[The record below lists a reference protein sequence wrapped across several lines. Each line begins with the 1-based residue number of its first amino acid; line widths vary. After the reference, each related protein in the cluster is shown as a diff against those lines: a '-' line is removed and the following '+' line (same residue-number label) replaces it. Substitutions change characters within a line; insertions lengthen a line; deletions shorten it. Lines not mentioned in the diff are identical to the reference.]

1 MYYWRVFLWENGH
14 KSTEYTDYAVAPI
27 FLEDKLD
34 ETLDSGE
41 IILKNMPRAS
51 RDAFPPKTKFRLER
65 YITEQNADTPKT
77 WDLVV
82 DHDDVEEYECCPEIC
97 THRIYLTEASVIA
110 QGMHVDNIALTY
122 ELQDVT
128 LNYKTVQS
136 ITDTINDM
144 GSEYLNSAED
154 GNIAAEQ
161 TNQSMASVVDE
172 VMAGKVATVYFNN
185 SYRYVWRNYE
195 DLRKVKYKYYA
206 GEANTILFNI
216 PTLIAQAAINGQW
229 VDICEVRTT
238 TQIIRKHYRKNT
250 LLSTNTTTKNC
261 GPATLPT
268 TTANENVYTFSK
280 GSSIGGDASSLPQA
294 CFATII
300 FQFASQADGAL
311 GFTDISK
318 LDAFSDHLNKNAYRI
333 SQENASV
340 DSKAITIKTDV
351 LTDNQLAQGEYFE
364 YEIITTAQNNGNT
377 LPAFY
382 ECKCDVA
389 FNQSG
394 NFANSTSGLF
404 GNKYQGNGTM
414 TTVATNSIY
423 VNAKFTVEDLASYVD
438 GDKFLAKA
446 AKYNCL
452 DLVRKAMLTCDTQI
466 FNNSTVGLDTIQ
478 YPIAID
484 EETAASLRART
495 VYETIFEQ
503 KNLWE
508 VFLQS
513 GYYKHAIPRLDFA
526 TDGTDRFALKY
537 QQLGVTKKK
546 ADESNK
552 ITVFNSRNLSEF
564 FTQYDSYVTN
574 LFSPQN
580 VVDEWGVVKTSDSN
594 YLVSNNTAE
603 IHAKY
608 PLEEIIEF
616 DLTYRGVTASA
627 LNMIFEEAIYSILT
641 PSIDVRPS
649 KACALYYKLGDTK
662 IVGLNYAPPSVNNDA
677 PYALKTILS
686 ALFGIDASG
695 DIQFN
700 DIRYHIKYRT
710 QDSLRVS
717 QVRPDL
723 QNFMKNSSYEKYPHH
738 EQFFGQ
744 QDKIIDSER
753 FTANLFGKLIRV
765 GNAVY
770 QRQEYADAGSEK
782 ESGDLVEI
790 NGEPYYVTATENEYY
805 ADIILQKVTYSK
817 NFNQLANIVT
827 IPSEPRFYEVS
838 ERSQVRREV
847 RLMDFLLLTTK
858 QNVAAASPTFI
869 NNSKW
874 RDIAKSLIFADG
886 SFALPNFAYT
896 RFNADKL
903 RSHNGIQTNKL
914 FPSSEI
920 TRTGNNSVR
929 PKDSSDHRDVIVPL
943 LHFPLKNAIVFEWD
957 MDDNFKAGDSIDTTI
972 SGTGNTKDDAYY
984 SMQSV
989 RYCDVMGRADLF
1001 GFRLFNKTNWTIAQA
1016 RRLPFAESGDFVPTE
1031 SESAFYLSDS
1041 LSIGLDKDNREALSF
1056 NYQINLL
1063 HEDATFVT
1071 YSNLFG
1077 QKSNRLK
1084 MCLLNTEA
1092 SLFDDGVA
1100 MTARTIIAD
1109 NVTYSLVNT
1118 SRNAI
1123 EIRITRPANISA
1135 SAVKSIVLYEEEGAS
1150 KYAYIAKNVGDVA
1163 DTEKF
1168 NSWWLY
1174 PVFTQ

>member
-1 MYYWRVFLWENGH
+1 MVGKSDTLADKNAIAIANNGYHTPIHSNPQIRIPEGSQSATYTFENSYNYVWENTDTLKELLFEQDGREARSISFTIPTLTAQGCYSTGEWRFLFEMQTQTKVYERLRNKDGTLLSEKTIIERICGPVSLDGVRNDEVYAIAKQTTIGSGGSSGNLPLVAH
-14 KSTEYTDYAVAPI
+14 GTQINGYDNNDTGLVVSIKKQFSDLYNTNSGVNISTENPSAQSKSVA
-27 FLEDKLD
+27 FS
-34 ETLDSGE
+34 TS
-41 IILKNMPRAS
+41 
-51 RDAFPPKTKFRLER
+51 
-65 YITEQNADTPKT
+65 
-77 WDLVV
+77 V
-82 DHDDVEEYECCPEIC
+82 
-97 THRIYLTEASVIA
+97 LTEAQLNA
-110 QGMHVDNIALTY
+110 GMYYEYEVSCTRYPLNAVNTPLPTY
-122 ELQDVT
+122 YSRACYVL
-128 LNYKTVQS
+128 
-136 ITDTINDM
+136 
-144 GSEYLNSAED
+144 
-154 GNIAAEQ
+154 
-161 TNQSMASVVDE
+161 
-172 VMAGKVATVYFNN
+172 NN
-185 SYRYVWRNYE
+185 SYGLHQNM
-195 DLRKVKYKYYA
+195 L
-206 GEANTILFNI
+206 T
-216 PTLIAQAAINGQW
+216 P
-229 VDICEVRTT
+229 
-238 TQIIRKHYRKNT
+238 
-250 LLSTNTTTKNC
+250 
-261 GPATLPT
+261 
-268 TTANENVYTFSK
+268 
-280 GSSIGGDASSLPQA
+280 SSQSVDAS
-294 CFATII
+294 T
-300 FQFASQADGAL
+300 
-311 GFTDISK
+311 
-318 LDAFSDHLNKNAYRI
+318 
-333 SQENASV
+333 
-340 DSKAITIKTDV
+340 
-351 LTDNQLAQGEYFE
+351 
-364 YEIITTAQNNGNT
+364 
-377 LPAFY
+377 
-382 ECKCDVA
+382 
-389 FNQSG
+389 
-394 NFANSTSGLF
+394 
-404 GNKYQGNGTM
+404 
-414 TTVATNSIY
+414 IY
-423 VNAKFTVEDLASYVD
+423 VNAKFRIKDLSTTVD
-438 GDKFLAKA
+438 GDPFLAS
-446 AKYNCL
+446 AKEYNCY
-452 DLVRKAMLTCDTQI
+452 DLIRKAMLTCDTQI
-466 FNNSTVGLDTIQ
+466 FDNNSVGLDTIQ
-478 YPIAID
+478 YAID
-484 EETAASLRART
+484 IPAAVAAKLQAQT
-495 VYETIFEQ
+495 MHETIFEQ

-508 VFLQS
+508 VLLQC
-513 GYYKHAIPRLDFA
+513 GYYLHAIPHLEFA
-526 TDGTDRFALKY
+526 TDGTDRFKLSFR
-537 QQLGVTKKK
+537 QLGDTRKK
-546 ADESNK
+546 DDTSNK

-580 VVDEWGVVKTSDSN
+580 VIDEWCVVKTSDSN
-594 YLVSNNTAE
+594 YLVSNRTAE
-603 IHAKY
+603 MRVKY
-608 PLEEIIEF
+608 PIQEIIEF
-616 DLTYRGVTASA
+616 DLTYGSATKSA

-686 ALFGIDASG
+686 ALFGVDASG

-738 EQFFGQ
+738 EQYFGQ

-770 QRQEYADAGSEK
+770 QRQECAEAESEK
-782 ESGDLVEI
+782 ESGDLIEI
-790 NGEPYYVTATENEYY
+790 DGAPFYVTAIENEYY
-805 ADIILQKVTYSK
+805 PDTILQKVTYSK

-858 QNVAAASPTFI
+858 PNAAAASPTFI

-896 RFNADKL
+896 RFKADKL

-1001 GFRLFNKTNWTIAQA
+1001 SFRLFSKTNWTLAQA
-1016 RRLPFAESGDFVPTE
+1016 RRLPYAESSDYIPTE
-1031 SESAFYLSDS
+1031 SASVFYISDS

-1063 HEDATFVT
+1063 QESEEFVT

-1077 QKSNRLK
+1077 QKNSKLK

-1092 SLFDDGVA
+1092 SLFDDGVDI
-1100 MTARTIIAD
+1100 TQRSIVAD
-1109 NVTYSLVNT
+1109 NVNYSLVNT
-1118 SRNAI
+1118 DKEAI
-1123 EIRITRPANISA
+1123 EIRITQPPSIDMN
-1135 SAVKSIVLYEEEGAS
+1135 AVKSVVLYEQDGAS
-1150 KYAYIAKNVGDVA
+1150 KYPYIAKNVSKIANGQ
-1163 DTEKF
+1163 KLQ
-1168 NSWWLY
+1168 SWYLY
-1174 PVFTQ
+1174 PIFTQ

>member
-14 KSTEYTDYAVAPI
+14 KSTEYTGYVVAPI

-41 IILKNMPRAS
+41 IIFKNMPRES
-51 RDAFPPKTKFRLER
+51 RGAFPPKTKFRLER
-65 YITEQNADTPKT
+65 YITEQYTDTPKT
-77 WDLVV
+77 WDMVV
-82 DHDDVEEYECCPEIC
+82 DHDDVEEYEGCPEIC

-128 LNYKTVQS
+128 LNYKTVVGKSDTLQDKGAITIANNGYQTPIHSNPQIRIPEGSQS
-136 ITDTINDM
+136 ATYTFENSYYYQWSDGNDLRSLKYEQDGREAHAISFTIPTLMARGCYTTGAWRDLFEMQTQTKVYRRLCNKDGSVVSTETIIERICGPASFGGTRSDEVYNIGKQVTIGGGGSTGELPLVAYYTQILAYDNNDTGLIVSIKKQFSDLY
-144 GSEYLNSAED
+144 SNSA
-154 GNIAAEQ
+154 GANISVENASAASKSVSFSTAVLTDEQ
-161 TNQSMASVVDE
+161 LAAGMYYEYEISCTRYPLYASTTLPTYYSRRCQVL
-172 VMAGKVATVYFNN
+172 NN
-185 SYRYVWRNYE
+185 SYGLHQNMLTPTSQTV
-195 DLRKVKYKYYA
+195 D
-206 GEANTILFNI
+206 ANT
-216 PTLIAQAAINGQW
+216 
-229 VDICEVRTT
+229 
-238 TQIIRKHYRKNT
+238 
-250 LLSTNTTTKNC
+250 
-261 GPATLPT
+261 
-268 TTANENVYTFSK
+268 
-280 GSSIGGDASSLPQA
+280 
-294 CFATII
+294 
-300 FQFASQADGAL
+300 
-311 GFTDISK
+311 
-318 LDAFSDHLNKNAYRI
+318 
-333 SQENASV
+333 
-340 DSKAITIKTDV
+340 
-351 LTDNQLAQGEYFE
+351 
-364 YEIITTAQNNGNT
+364 
-377 LPAFY
+377 
-382 ECKCDVA
+382 
-389 FNQSG
+389 
-394 NFANSTSGLF
+394 
-404 GNKYQGNGTM
+404 
-414 TTVATNSIY
+414 IY
-423 VNAKFTVEDLASYVD
+423 VNAKFRITDLSTTVE
-438 GDKFLAKA
+438 GDKFLSSAE
-446 AKYNCL
+446 KYNCY

-466 FNNSTVGLDTIQ
+466 FNNNTVGLDTVQ

-484 EETAASLRART
+484 DETAASLRART

-508 VFLQS
+508 VLLQS

-537 QQLGVTKKK
+537 RQLGATKKK

-616 DLTYRGVTASA
+616 DLTYRGETASA
-627 LNMIFEEAIYSILT
+627 LNMVFEESIYSILT
-641 PSIDVRPS
+641 PSTDVRPS

-686 ALFGIDASG
+686 ALFGVDASG

-738 EQFFGQ
+738 EQYYGQ

-770 QRQEYADAGSEK
+770 QRQECADTGSEK

-805 ADIILQKVTYSK
+805 ADVILQKVTYSK
-817 NFNQLANIVT
+817 NFNQLSNIVT

-858 QNVAAASPTFI
+858 QNAAAANPTFI
-869 NNSKW
+869 SNSKW
-874 RDIAKSLIFADG
+874 RDIAKSLLFADG

-896 RFNADKL
+896 RFKADKL
-903 RSHNGIQTNKL
+903 RSHNGIQVSKL

-920 TRTGNNSVR
+920 TRTGDNSVR

-943 LHFPLKNAIVFEWD
+943 LHYPLKNAIVFEWD

-972 SGTGNTKDDAYY
+972 SGKGNTNDDAYY

-1001 GFRLFNKTNWTIAQA
+1001 SFRLFNKTNWTIAQA
-1016 RRLPFAESGDFVPTE
+1016 RRLPFAESDDFVPSE
-1031 SESAFYLSDS
+1031 SASAFYLSDS

-1063 HEDATFVT
+1063 HEDSTFIT

-1077 QKSNRLK
+1077 QKSGRLK

-1100 MTARTIIAD
+1100 MTARTIVAD

-1118 SRNAI
+1118 ALNAI
-1123 EIRITRPANISA
+1123 EIRITRPANIDA
-1135 SAVKSIVLYEEEGAS
+1135 DAVKSIVLYEEEGAS
-1150 KYAYIAKNVGDVA
+1150 KYAYIAKNVGSVA
-1163 DTEKF
+1163 NADKF
-1168 NSWWLY
+1168 KSWWLY

>member
-1 MYYWRVFLWENGH
+1 MYHWRVFLWKNGH
-14 KSTEYTDYAVAPI
+14 KSAEYTGYVVAPI

-41 IILKNMPRAS
+41 IILKNMPTAS
-51 RDAFPPKTKFRLER
+51 RGAFPPKTKIRLER
-65 YITEQNADTPKT
+65 YTTENYTDTPKT
-77 WDLVV
+77 WDMVV
-82 DHDDVEEYECCPEIC
+82 DHDDVEEYESCPEIC
-97 THRIYLTEASVIA
+97 THRVFLIEASVVA

-128 LNYKTVQS
+128 LNYKTVVGKSDTLVDKGAITIANNGYHTPIHSNPQIRIPEGEQS
-136 ITDTINDM
+136 HTYTF
-144 GSEYLNSAED
+144 E
-154 GNIAAEQ
+154 
-161 TNQSMASVVDE
+161 
-172 VMAGKVATVYFNN
+172 N
-185 SYRYVWRNYE
+185 SYYYRWSGGDALKAIKYE
-195 DLRKVKYKYYA
+195 QDGR
-206 GEANTILFNI
+206 EAHAISFTI
-216 PTLIAQAAINGQW
+216 PTLMAQGCYATGAWRDIFEMQTQTKVYRRLCNKDGSVVSETTLLERICGPVSFGGVRNDEVYAIAKQTTIGSGGSTGDLPLVAHGIQINGYSYNDDGLIREIKKQFKDLFNTSSGVNISTENPNAQSKEVSFSTTVLTEAQLDAGMYYEYEVSCTRYPLYAASTPLPTYYARDFIVLNNSHGLHQNTAAQAS
-229 VDICEVRTT
+229 
-238 TQIIRKHYRKNT
+238 TQ
-250 LLSTNTTTKNC
+250 S
-261 GPATLPT
+261 
-268 TTANENVYTFSK
+268 V
-280 GSSIGGDASSLPQA
+280 DAS
-294 CFATII
+294 T
-300 FQFASQADGAL
+300 
-311 GFTDISK
+311 
-318 LDAFSDHLNKNAYRI
+318 
-333 SQENASV
+333 
-340 DSKAITIKTDV
+340 
-351 LTDNQLAQGEYFE
+351 
-364 YEIITTAQNNGNT
+364 
-377 LPAFY
+377 
-382 ECKCDVA
+382 
-389 FNQSG
+389 
-394 NFANSTSGLF
+394 
-404 GNKYQGNGTM
+404 
-414 TTVATNSIY
+414 IY
-423 VNAKFTVEDLASYVD
+423 VNAKFRINDLSTTVE
-438 GDKFLAKA
+438 GDKFLARA
-446 AKYNCL
+446 EKYNCH
-452 DLVRKAMLTCDTQI
+452 DLIRKAMLTCDTQI
-466 FNNSTVGLDTIQ
+466 FDNNAVGLDTIE

-484 EETAASLRART
+484 DETAASLRART

-508 VFLQS
+508 VLLQS

-537 QQLGVTKKK
+537 RQLGATKKR

-580 VVDEWGVVKTSDSN
+580 IIDEWGVVKTSDSN

-603 IHAKY
+603 IHSKY

-616 DLTYRGVTASA
+616 DLTYGGATASA
-627 LNMIFEEAIYSILT
+627 LNIVFEEAIYSILT

-686 ALFGIDASG
+686 ALFGVDASG

-723 QNFMKNSSYEKYPHH
+723 QNFMKNSAYEKYPHH
-738 EQFFGQ
+738 EQYFGQ

-770 QRQEYADAGSEK
+770 QRQECADAGSEK
-782 ESGDLVEI
+782 ESGDLIEI

-805 ADIILQKVTYSK
+805 ADAILQKVTYSK
-817 NFNQLANIVT
+817 NFNQLSNIVT

-858 QNVAAASPTFI
+858 ENAAAASPTFI

-874 RDIAKSLIFADG
+874 RDIAKSVIFADG

-896 RFNADKL
+896 RFKADKK
-903 RSHNGIQTNKL
+903 RAHNGIQTSKL

-920 TRTGNNSVR
+920 TRTGSNSVR
-929 PKDSSDHRDVIVPL
+929 PKESSDHRDVIVPL

-972 SGTGNTKDDAYY
+972 SGKGKTIDDAYY

-1001 GFRLFNKTNWTIAQA
+1001 NFRLFNKTNWTIAQA
-1016 RRLPFAESGDFVPTE
+1016 RRLPFAESSDFIPSE
-1031 SESAFYLSDS
+1031 SASAFYLPDT

-1063 HEDATFVT
+1063 QEDATFVT

-1077 QKSNRLK
+1077 QKSSRLK

-1092 SLFDDGVA
+1092 SLYDDGVA
-1100 MTARTIIAD
+1100 MTARTIVAD
-1109 NVTYSLVNT
+1109 DVTYSLVST

-1150 KYAYIAKNVGDVA
+1150 KYAYIAKNVGGVA
-1163 DTEKF
+1163 DADKF
-1168 NSWWLY
+1168 NSWYLY
-1174 PVFTQ
+1174 PIFTQ

>member
-14 KSTEYTDYAVAPI
+14 KSTEYTGYVVAPI

-41 IILKNMPRAS
+41 IILKSMPIAS
-51 RDAFPPKTKFRLER
+51 KKAFPPKTKFRLER
-65 YITEQNADTPKT
+65 YISEQYTDTPKT
-77 WDLVV
+77 WDMVV
-82 DHDDVEEYECCPEIC
+82 DHDDVEEYEGCPEIC
-97 THRIYLTEASVIA
+97 THRIYLTEASVVA

-128 LNYKTVQS
+128 LNYKTVVGKSDTLQDKGAITIASNGHHTPIHSNPQIKIPEGSQS
-136 ITDTINDM
+136 ATYTFENSYYYQWDSGDDLRSLKYEQDGREAHVISFTIPTLTALGCYTTGTWREIFEMQTQTKVYRRLCNKN
-144 GSEYLNSAED
+144 GSVVSTETIIERICGPASLGSAE
-154 GNIAAEQ
+154 
-161 TNQSMASVVDE
+161 VDE
-172 VMAGKVATVYFNN
+172 VYG
-185 SYRYVWRNYE
+185 
-195 DLRKVKYKYYA
+195 
-206 GEANTILFNI
+206 
-216 PTLIAQAAINGQW
+216 IAKQ
-229 VDICEVRTT
+229 
-238 TQIIRKHYRKNT
+238 
-250 LLSTNTTTKNC
+250 
-261 GPATLPT
+261 
-268 TTANENVYTFSK
+268 
-280 GSSIGGDASSLPQA
+280 SSIGGSSADLPMVARGTQILA
-294 CFATII
+294 YDHNDTGLLRKIEK
-300 FQFASQADGAL
+300 QFSDLYTSSFGV
-311 GFTDISK
+311 DIST
-318 LDAFSDHLNKNAYRI
+318 
-333 SQENASV
+333 ENANAQ
-340 DSKAITIKTDV
+340 SKEVSFNTAV
-351 LTDNQLAQGEYFE
+351 LTEEQLAAGMYYE
-364 YEIITTAQNNGNT
+364 YEISCTRYPLYASTT
-377 LPAFY
+377 LPTY
-382 ECKCDVA
+382 YSRQCYVLD
-389 FNQSG
+389 
-394 NFANSTSGLF
+394 NSYGLHQNMLTPTSQTI
-404 GNKYQGNGTM
+404 NAS
-414 TTVATNSIY
+414 TVY
-423 VNAKFTVEDLASYVD
+423 VNAKFRITDLSTTVE
-438 GDKFLAKA
+438 GDKFLASA
-446 AKYNCL
+446 EKYNCY

-466 FNNSTVGLDTIQ
+466 FNNNTVGLDTVQ
-478 YPIAID
+478 YPITID

-508 VFLQS
+508 VLLQS

-537 QQLGVTKKK
+537 RQLGATNKK
-546 ADESNK
+546 ADGSNK

-616 DLTYRGVTASA
+616 DLTYNGVTASA
-627 LNMIFEEAIYSILT
+627 LDMVFEEAIYSILT
-641 PSIDVRPS
+641 PSVDVRPS

-686 ALFGIDASG
+686 ALFGVDTSG
-695 DIQFN
+695 NIQFN

-738 EQFFGQ
+738 EQYFGQ

-770 QRQEYADAGSEK
+770 QRQECADAGSEK

-805 ADIILQKVTYSK
+805 ADVILQKVTYSK
-817 NFNQLANIVT
+817 NFNQLSNIVT

-858 QNVAAASPTFI
+858 QNAAAANPTFI

-896 RFNADKL
+896 RFKADKL
-903 RSHNGIQTNKL
+903 RSHNGVQVNKL

-920 TRTGNNSVR
+920 TRTSDNSVR

-972 SGTGNTKDDAYY
+972 SGTGKTWDDSYY

-1001 GFRLFNKTNWTIAQA
+1001 SFRLFNKTNWTIAQA
-1016 RRLPFAESGDFVPTE
+1016 RRLPFAESGDFVPSE
-1031 SESAFYLSDS
+1031 SASAFYLSDS

-1077 QKSNRLK
+1077 QKSSRLK
-1084 MCLLNTEA
+1084 MCLLNKEA

-1123 EIRITRPANISA
+1123 EIRITRPANIDA
-1135 SAVKSIVLYEEEGAS
+1135 SAVKSIVLYEEDDAS
-1150 KYAYIAKNVGDVA
+1150 KYAYIAKNVGSVV
-1163 DTEKF
+1163 DTDKF
-1168 NSWWLY
+1168 KSWWLY

>member
-1 MYYWRVFLWENGH
+1 MYHWRVFLWKNGN
-14 KSTEYTDYAVAPI
+14 KSTEYTNYVVVPI

-41 IILKNMPRAS
+41 IILKNMPTATRG
-51 RDAFPPKTKFRLER
+51 AFPPKTKFRIER
-65 YITEQNADTPKT
+65 YNTENYTDTPKT
-77 WDLVV
+77 WDMVV
-82 DHDDVEEYECCPEIC
+82 DHDDVEEYEGCPEIC
-97 THRIYLTEASVIA
+97 THRVFLTEASVVA

-128 LNYKTVQS
+128 LNYKTVVGKSDTLVDKGAITIANNGYHTPIHSNPQIRIPEGSQS
-136 ITDTINDM
+136 ATYTFENSYYYQWNGGDALKNIRYEQDGREAHAINFTIPTLMARGCYTTGAWRDIFEMQTQTKVFQRLCNKDGSVVSESTIIERICGPASLGSAKVDEVYGIAKQTSIGGSSADLPMVGRGTQILSYDNNDTGSFVSIKKQFSDLYTSSFGVDITTENPNAQSKAVSFNTAVLTEEQLAAGM
-144 GSEYLNSAED
+144 YYEYEVSCTRYPLYASTTLPTYYSRACYVLNNSY
-154 GNIAAEQ
+154 GLHQNMLTP
-161 TNQSMASVVDE
+161 TNQSI
-172 VMAGKVATVYFNN
+172 N
-185 SYRYVWRNYE
+185 
-195 DLRKVKYKYYA
+195 
-206 GEANTILFNI
+206 ANT
-216 PTLIAQAAINGQW
+216 
-229 VDICEVRTT
+229 V
-238 TQIIRKHYRKNT
+238 
-250 LLSTNTTTKNC
+250 
-261 GPATLPT
+261 
-268 TTANENVYTFSK
+268 
-280 GSSIGGDASSLPQA
+280 
-294 CFATII
+294 
-300 FQFASQADGAL
+300 
-311 GFTDISK
+311 
-318 LDAFSDHLNKNAYRI
+318 
-333 SQENASV
+333 
-340 DSKAITIKTDV
+340 
-351 LTDNQLAQGEYFE
+351 
-364 YEIITTAQNNGNT
+364 
-377 LPAFY
+377 
-382 ECKCDVA
+382 
-389 FNQSG
+389 
-394 NFANSTSGLF
+394 
-404 GNKYQGNGTM
+404 
-414 TTVATNSIY
+414 Y
-423 VNAKFTVEDLASYVD
+423 VNAKFHITDLSTTVE
-438 GDKFLAKA
+438 GDKFLARA
-446 AKYNCL
+446 EKYNCL
-452 DLVRKAMLTCDTQI
+452 ELVRKAMLTCDTQI
-466 FNNSTVGLDTIQ
+466 FDNNAVGLDTLE
-478 YPIAID
+478 YPITID
-484 EETAASLRART
+484 EETAASLRTRT

-508 VFLQS
+508 VLLQS

-537 QQLGVTKKK
+537 RQLGNTKKK
-546 ADESNK
+546 ADTSNK

-580 VVDEWGVVKTSDSN
+580 IIDEWGVVKTSDSN

-616 DLTYRGVTASA
+616 DLTYGGATASA
-627 LNMIFEEAIYSILT
+627 LDMVFEEAIYSILT

-686 ALFGIDASG
+686 ALFGVDASG
-695 DIQFN
+695 NIQFN

-738 EQFFGQ
+738 EQYFGQ

-770 QRQEYADAGSEK
+770 QRQECADAGSEK

-805 ADIILQKVTYSK
+805 ADAILQKVTYSK

-858 QNVAAASPTFI
+858 ENSTAASPTFI

-874 RDIAKSLIFADG
+874 REIAKSVLFADG

-896 RFNADKL
+896 RFKADKK
-903 RSHNGIQTNKL
+903 RSHNGIPTNKL

-920 TRTGNNSVR
+920 TRTSSNSVR
-929 PKDSSDHRDVIVPL
+929 PKESSDHRDVIVPL

-972 SGTGNTKDDAYY
+972 SGTGNTRDDAYY

-1001 GFRLFNKTNWTIAQA
+1001 SFRLFNKTNWTTAQA
-1016 RRLPFAESGDFVPTE
+1016 RRLPFAESNDFVPTE
-1031 SESAFYLSDS
+1031 SASAFYLTDS

-1063 HEDATFVT
+1063 QEDTTFIT

-1077 QKSNRLK
+1077 QKSSRLK

-1092 SLFDDGVA
+1092 SLYDDGVP
-1100 MTARTIIAD
+1100 MTARTIVAD

-1123 EIRITRPANISA
+1123 EIRITRPANIDA
-1135 SAVKSIVLYEEEGAS
+1135 SAVKSIVLYEEEDAS
-1150 KYAYIAKNVGDVA
+1150 KYAYIAKNVGGVA
-1163 DTEKF
+1163 DADKF
-1168 NSWWLY
+1168 DSWWLY
-1174 PVFTQ
+1174 PIFTQ

>member
-1 MYYWRVFLWENGH
+1 MYHWRVFLWESGH
-14 KSTEYTDYAVAPI
+14 KSTEYTDNVVAPV

-41 IILKNMPRAS
+41 IILKSMPIAS
-51 RDAFPPKTKFRLER
+51 KRAFPPKTKFRLER
-65 YITEQNADTPKT
+65 YITEQYSDTPKT
-77 WDLVV
+77 WDMVV
-82 DHDDVEEYECCPEIC
+82 DHDDVEEYEGCPEIC
-97 THRIYLTEASVIA
+97 THRVFLTEASVVA

-128 LNYKTVQS
+128 LNYKTVVGKSDSLADKGAITIANNGYQTPIHSNPQIKIPEGEQS
-136 ITDTINDM
+136 HTYTFENSYYYRW
-144 GSEYLNSAED
+144 SEYDALQALKYEQD
-154 GNIAAEQ
+154 GREARTIA
-161 TNQSMASVVDE
+161 
-172 VMAGKVATVYFNN
+172 
-185 SYRYVWRNYE
+185 
-195 DLRKVKYKYYA
+195 
-206 GEANTILFNI
+206 FNI
-216 PTLIAQAAINGQW
+216 PTLKVQGCYQTGAWSDIFEMRTETKIVQRLYNKDGVVIEEKTIFERVCDRNQFESERTDAVYKVFQLVPPAGYEYPPLRASATAIADYDYNDTGLLCEIKKQFSDLYTEGMQRIAQNIGSTDTNISTDKSVSFQTAVLSEEQLNAGMYYEYEIVCVAKTPINTNVVPTYYARQCYVLNNSYGLHQ
-229 VDICEVRTT
+229 
-238 TQIIRKHYRKNT
+238 NM
-250 LLSTNTTTKNC
+250 LS
-261 GPATLPT
+261 PT
-268 TTANENVYTFSK
+268 TT
-280 GSSIGGDASSLPQA
+280 
-294 CFATII
+294 TI
-300 FQFASQADGAL
+300 
-311 GFTDISK
+311 
-318 LDAFSDHLNKNAYRI
+318 
-333 SQENASV
+333 
-340 DSKAITIKTDV
+340 
-351 LTDNQLAQGEYFE
+351 
-364 YEIITTAQNNGNT
+364 NT
-377 LPAFY
+377 
-382 ECKCDVA
+382 
-389 FNQSG
+389 S
-394 NFANSTSGLF
+394 
-404 GNKYQGNGTM
+404 M
-414 TTVATNSIY
+414 IY
-423 VNAKFTVEDLASYVD
+423 INAKFRIVDLSVTVE
-438 GDKFLAKA
+438 GDKFLASA
-446 AKYNCL
+446 EKYNCY

-466 FNNSTVGLDTIQ
+466 FNNNTVGLETIQ
-478 YPIAID
+478 YPIVID
-484 EETAASLRART
+484 EETAAELRART
-495 VYETIFEQ
+495 VYETTFEQ

-508 VFLQS
+508 VLLQS
-513 GYYKHAIPRLDFA
+513 GYYKHAIPFLDFA

-537 QQLGVTKKK
+537 RQLGATKKK

-616 DLTYRGVTASA
+616 DLTYGGVTASA
-627 LNMIFEEAIYSILT
+627 INMIFEEAIYSILT
-641 PSIDVRPS
+641 PSKDVRPS

-686 ALFGIDASG
+686 ALFGVDADG

-738 EQFFGQ
+738 EQYFGQ

-753 FTANLFGKLIRV
+753 FTSNLFGKLIRV
-765 GNAVY
+765 SNAVY
-770 QRQEYADAGSEK
+770 QRQECADAGSEK

-805 ADIILQKVTYSK
+805 ADAILQKVTYSK
-817 NFNQLANIVT
+817 NFNQLSNIVT

-858 QNVAAASPTFI
+858 QNAAEVSPTFI
-869 NNSKW
+869 NNSMW
-874 RDIAKSLIFADG
+874 RNIAKSLLFADG
-886 SFALPNFAYT
+886 NFTLPNFAYT
-896 RFNADKL
+896 RFKADKL
-903 RSHNGIQTNKL
+903 RSHNGVPVNKL

-920 TRTGNNSVR
+920 TRTGDNSVR
-929 PKDSSDHRDVIVPL
+929 PKDSSDHRAVIVPL

-1001 GFRLFNKTNWTIAQA
+1001 SFRLFNKTNWTTAQA
-1016 RRLPFAESGDFVPTE
+1016 RRLPFAESNDFVPTE
-1031 SESAFYLSDS
+1031 SASAFYLSDS
-1041 LSIGLDKDNREALSF
+1041 LAIGLDKDNREALSF

-1077 QKSNRLK
+1077 QKSSRLK

-1135 SAVKSIVLYEEEGAS
+1135 SAVKSIVLYEEEDAS
-1150 KYAYIAKNVGDVA
+1150 KYAYIAKNVGGVA
-1163 DTEKF
+1163 DTDKF
-1168 NSWWLY
+1168 NSWYLY
-1174 PVFTQ
+1174 PIFTQ

>member
-1 MYYWRVFLWENGH
+1 MYYWCVFLWENGH
-14 KSTEYTDYAVAPI
+14 KSTEYTDYTVAPI
-27 FLEDKLD
+27 FIEDKLD

-41 IILKNMPRAS
+41 VVLKAMPIAT

-65 YITEQNADTPKT
+65 YTKADYTDEPKK
-77 WDLVV
+77 WDFIVE
-82 DHDDVEEYECCPEIC
+82 HDDVEEYVGCPEIC
-97 THRIYLTEASVIA
+97 THRISLIEASAVA

-128 LNYKTVQS
+128 LNYKTVVGKSDTLQDKGAITIASNGYHAPVHSNPQIRIPDGSQS
-136 ITDTINDM
+136 ATYTFENSYYYQWSNGNDLRSLKYEQDGREAHAISFYIPTLMARGCYTAGVWRDLFEMQTQTKVYQRLYDKNGNLQSEKTILERICGPVSL
-144 GSEYLNSAED
+144 GSAK
-154 GNIAAEQ
+154 
-161 TNQSMASVVDE
+161 VDE
-172 VMAGKVATVYFNN
+172 VYGIAKQTSISNSPVADAPMVA
-185 SYRYVWRNYE
+185 R
-195 DLRKVKYKYYA
+195 
-206 GEANTILFNI
+206 G
-216 PTLIAQAAINGQW
+216 
-229 VDICEVRTT
+229 
-238 TQIIRKHYRKNT
+238 TQI
-250 LLSTNTTTKNC
+250 
-261 GPATLPT
+261 LPYD
-268 TTANENVYTFSK
+268 NKDE
-280 GSSIGGDASSLPQA
+280 GL
-294 CFATII
+294 
-300 FQFASQADGAL
+300 FQRIKKQ
-311 GFTDISK
+311 
-318 LDAFSDHLNKNAYRI
+318 FSDLYT
-333 SQENASV
+333 SGFGTDFSTENANAASKSV
-340 DSKAITIKTDV
+340 SFSTAV
-351 LTDNQLAQGEYFE
+351 LTEKQLAAGMYYE
-364 YEIITTAQNNGNT
+364 YEITCTRYPSTDLTTYYSRQCYVLKNSYGLHQNMLQNT
-377 LPAFY
+377 S
-382 ECKCDVA
+382 
-389 FNQSG
+389 QSID
-394 NFANSTSGLF
+394 AN
-404 GNKYQGNGTM
+404 
-414 TTVATNSIY
+414 TVY
-423 VNAKFTVEDLASYVD
+423 VNAKFRITDLSTTAE
-438 GDKFLAKA
+438 GDKFLAS
-446 AKYNCL
+446 AKKHNCY

-466 FNNSTVGLDTIQ
+466 FDNNTVGLDTVQ
-478 YPIAID
+478 YSITID

-495 VYETIFEQ
+495 VYETTFEQ

-537 QQLGVTKKK
+537 RQLGATKKK
-546 ADESNK
+546 PDESNK

-580 VVDEWGVVKTSDSN
+580 VIDEWGVVKTSDSN

-603 IHAKY
+603 IRAKY

-616 DLTYRGVTASA
+616 DLTYQGVTASA

-641 PSIDVRPS
+641 PSTDVRPS

-662 IVGLNYAPPSVNNDA
+662 ITGLNYAPPSVNNDA

-686 ALFGIDASG
+686 ALFGVDASS

-738 EQFFGQ
+738 EQYFGQ

-770 QRQEYADAGSEK
+770 QRQECADAGSEK

-805 ADIILQKVTYSK
+805 ADVILQKVTYSK

-858 QNVAAASPTFI
+858 QNATAANPTFI
-869 NNSKW
+869 SNSKW
-874 RDIAKSLIFADG
+874 RDIAKSLLFADG

-896 RFNADKL
+896 RFKADRL
-903 RSHNGIQTNKL
+903 RSHNGVQVNKL

-920 TRTGNNSVR
+920 TRTSSNSVR

-1001 GFRLFNKTNWTIAQA
+1001 SFRLFNKTNWTIEQA
-1016 RRLPFAESGDFVPTE
+1016 RRLPFAESNDFVPSE
-1031 SESAFYLSDS
+1031 SASAFYLSDS

-1077 QKSNRLK
+1077 QKNSRLK

-1109 NVTYSLVNT
+1109 NITYSLINT

-1123 EIRITRPANISA
+1123 EIRIMRPANISA

-1150 KYAYIAKNVGDVA
+1150 KYAYIAKNVGGVA
-1163 DTEKF
+1163 DADKF